1 MKTIKQN
8 VTNYLLRHVQVM
20 LFSLG
25 RLWRQPLASLMTVV
39 VIGIALAMPSGLYVL
54 LKNIEQ
60 VSSQWDDAA
69 QISLFLKQNT
79 ADTQAQILINKLIT
93 WPEITA
99 VNYQSA
105 SQSLEEFRQ
114 LSGLGSLLDTLPT
127 NPLPAVV
134 IVQPNGNDLRPD
146 AIGRLLSLLE
156 ALPDVDQAQLD
167 MEWLQR
173 LRSINDMGQRGISIL
188 GLLLSLSVL
197 LVIGNTIR
205 LAILNQQS
213 EIRVVKLVGGTNTF
227 IRRPFLYTGFW
238 YGLLGGI
245 FAWLTLLL
253 TMSLLN
259 GPINELAR
267 QYESQFT
274 LAWLSGSMMMILP
287 LTGMLLGVMGA
298 WLAVSRHLSA
308 IEPR

>member
-1 MKTIKQN
+1 MKTVKQN

-39 VIGIALAMPSGLYVL
+39 VIGIALALPAGLYVL

-69 QISLFLKQNT
+69 QISLFLKQDKT
-79 ADTQAQILINKLIT
+79 DVQAQILVNKLTT
-93 WPEITA
+93 WPEISA
-99 VNYQSA
+99 VNFQSA

-114 LSGLGSLLDTLPT
+114 LSGLGNLLDTLPS

-134 IVQPNGNDLRPD
+134 IVHANSDNLRAD
-146 AIGRLLSLLE
+146 AMNRLLSLLD
-156 ALPDVDQAQLD
+156 ALPEVEQTQLD

-173 LRSINDMGQRGISIL
+173 LRSINDIGQRGISIL

-213 EIRVVKLVGGTNTF
+213 EIRVIKLVGGTNTF

-238 YGLLGGI
+238 YGLLGGT
-245 FAWLTLLL
+245 FAWLTLLS
-253 TMSLLN
+253 TMSLIN
-259 GPINELAR
+259 GPINQLAR

-274 LAWLSGSMMMILP
+274 LAWLSGSMMLIL
-287 LTGMLLGVMGA
+287 LSTGMLLGVMGA
-298 WLAVSRHLSA
+298 WLAVGRHLSA

>member
-1 MKTIKQN
+1 MKMINLNLK
-8 VTNYLLRHVQVM
+8 NYLLRHMQVM
-20 LFSLG
+20 LFTLG
-25 RLWRQPLASLMTVV
+25 RIWRQPLASLMTFM
-39 VIGIALAMPSGLYVL
+39 VIGIALALPASLYVL
-54 LKNIEQ
+54 LKNIEK
-60 VSSQWDDAA
+60 VSTQWDDVA
-69 QISLFLKQNT
+69 QISLFLKQDVNE
-79 ADTQAQILINKLIT
+79 TQAQKLVSELKA

-134 IVQPNGNDLRPD
+134 IVKPDSKDLQAD
-146 AIGRLLSLLE
+146 AISRLLSRLKV
-156 ALPDVDQAQLD
+156 LPVVEQAQLD

-173 LRSINDMGQRGISIL
+173 LRSINETGQRGISIL

-213 EIRVVKLVGGTNTF
+213 EIRVIKLVGGTNTF

-238 YGLLGGI
+238 YGLLGGMV
-245 FAWLTLLL
+245 AWLTLLF
-253 TMSLLN
+253 TMSLIN
-259 GPINELAR
+259 GPINELAS
-267 QYESQFT
+267 QYNSQFT
-274 LAWLSGSMMMILP
+274 LVWLSGPMMLILP
-287 LTGMLLGVMGA
+287 FTGMILGVMGA
-298 WLAVSRHLSA
+298 WLAVGRHLSA
-308 IEPR
+308 IEPT

>member
-1 MKTIKQN
+1 MKTVNLNIK
-8 VTNYLLRHVQVM
+8 NYLLRHLQVM

-39 VIGIALAMPSGLYVL
+39 VIGIALALPAGLYVI

-69 QISLFLKQNT
+69 QISLFLKQDVND
-79 ADTQAQILINKLIT
+79 AEAQFLVNKLKV

-114 LSGLGSLLDTLPT
+114 LSGLGNLLDTLPT
-127 NPLPAVV
+127 NPLPAVI
-134 IVQPNGNDLRPD
+134 IVQPDSHDLRPD
-146 AIGRLLSLLE
+146 AVGSLLSRLE
-156 ALPDVDQAQLD
+156 SLPDVGQAQLD

-197 LVIGNTIR
+197 LIIGNTIR

-213 EIRVVKLVGGTNTF
+213 EIRVIKLVGGTNAF

-238 YGLLGGI
+238 YGLLGGLV
-245 FAWLTLLL
+245 AWLTLLF
-253 TMSLLN
+253 TMSLIN
-259 GPINELAR
+259 GPINELAS
-267 QYESQFT
+267 QYESEFT
-274 LAWLSGSMMMILP
+274 LAWLSGTMILTLP
-287 LTGMLLGVMGA
+287 LIGMLLGVMGA
-298 WLAVSRHLSA
+298 WLAVGRHLSA

>member
-1 MKTIKQN
+1 MKTVKQN

-39 VIGIALAMPSGLYVL
+39 VIGIALALPAGLYVL

-69 QISLFLKQNT
+69 QISLFLKQDKT
-79 ADTQAQILINKLIT
+79 DVQAQILVNKLTT
-93 WPEITA
+93 WPEISA
-99 VNYQSA
+99 VNFQSA

-114 LSGLGSLLDTLPT
+114 LSGLGNLLDTLPS

-134 IVQPNGNDLRPD
+134 IVHANSDNLRAD
-146 AIGRLLSLLE
+146 AMNRLLSLLD
-156 ALPDVDQAQLD
+156 ALPEVEQTQLD

-173 LRSINDMGQRGISIL
+173 LRSINDIGQRGISIL

-205 LAILNQQS
+205 LAILNQES
-213 EIRVVKLVGGTNTF
+213 EIRVIKLVGGTNTF

-238 YGLLGGI
+238 YGLLGGT
-245 FAWLTLLL
+245 FAWLTLLS
-253 TMSLLN
+253 TMSLIN
-259 GPINELAR
+259 GPINQLAR

-274 LAWLSGSMMMILP
+274 LAWLSGSMMLIL
-287 LTGMLLGVMGA
+287 LSTGMLLGVMGA
-298 WLAVSRHLSA
+298 WLAVGRHLSA

>member
-1 MKTIKQN
+1 
-8 VTNYLLRHVQVM
+8 M

-39 VIGIALAMPSGLYVL
+39 VIGIALALPAGLYVI

-69 QISLFLKQNT
+69 QISLFLKQDVND
-79 ADTQAQILINKLIT
+79 AEAQYLVNKLKV

-127 NPLPAVV
+127 NPLPAVI
-134 IVQPNGNDLRPD
+134 IVQPDSHDLRPD
-146 AIGRLLSLLE
+146 AVGSLLSRLE
-156 ALPDVDQAQLD
+156 SLPDVGQAQLD

-197 LVIGNTIR
+197 LIIGNTIR

-213 EIRVVKLVGGTNTF
+213 EIRVIKLVGGTNAF

-238 YGLLGGI
+238 YGLLGGLV
-245 FAWLTLLL
+245 AWLTLLF
-253 TMSLLN
+253 TMSLIN
-259 GPINELAR
+259 GPINELAS
-267 QYESQFT
+267 QYESEFT
-274 LAWLSGSMMMILP
+274 LAWLSGTMILTLP
-287 LTGMLLGVMGA
+287 LIGMLLGVMGA
-298 WLAVSRHLSA
+298 WLAVGRHLSA

>member
-1 MKTIKQN
+1 MKTMNLNIK
-8 VTNYLLRHVQVM
+8 NYLLRHVQVM
-20 LFSLG
+20 LFTLG
-25 RLWRQPLASLMTVV
+25 RIWRQPLASLMTFM
-39 VIGIALAMPSGLYVL
+39 VIGIALALPASLYVL

-60 VSSQWDDAA
+60 VSTQWDDVA

-79 ADTQAQILINKLIT
+79 SDKQAQKLVSNLKA

-114 LSGLGSLLDTLPT
+114 LSGLGSLLDTLPV
-127 NPLPAVV
+127 NPLPGVV
-134 IVQPNGNDLRPD
+134 IVQPDSTDLRPD
-146 AIGRLLSLLE
+146 AIGRLLSRLE
-156 ALPDVDQAQLD
+156 DLSDVEQAQLD

-173 LRSINDMGQRGISIL
+173 LRSINETGQRGISIL

-213 EIRVVKLVGGTNTF
+213 EIRVIKLVGGTNTF

-238 YGLLGGI
+238 YGLLGGLV
-245 FAWLTLLL
+245 AWLTLLF
-253 TMSLLN
+253 TMSLIN
-259 GPINELAR
+259 GPINELAS
-267 QYESQFT
+267 QYNSQFT
-274 LAWLSGSMMMILP
+274 LEWLSGSMMLILP
-287 LTGMLLGVMGA
+287 FTGMLLGVMGA
-298 WLAVSRHLSA
+298 WLAVGRHLSA
-308 IEPR
+308 IEPT

>member
-1 MKTIKQN
+1 MKTVNLNIK
-8 VTNYLLRHVQVM
+8 NYLLRHLQVM

-39 VIGIALAMPSGLYVL
+39 VIGIALALPTGLYVI

-69 QISLFLKQNT
+69 QISLFLKQDVND
-79 ADTQAQILINKLIT
+79 AEAQDLVNKLKV

-134 IVQPNGNDLRPD
+134 IVQPDSNDLRPD
-146 AIGRLLSLLE
+146 AIGSLLSRLE
-156 ALPDVDQAQLD
+156 SLPDVGEAQLD

-197 LVIGNTIR
+197 LIIGNTIR

-213 EIRVVKLVGGTNTF
+213 EIRVIKLVGGTNAF

-238 YGLLGGI
+238 YGLLGGLV
-245 FAWLTLLL
+245 AWSTLLF
-253 TMSLLN
+253 TMSLIN

-267 QYESQFT
+267 QYESEFT
-274 LAWLSGSMMMILP
+274 LAWLSGMMILILP
-287 LTGMLLGVMGA
+287 LIGMLLGIMGA
-298 WLAVSRHLSA
+298 WLAVGRHLSD

>member
-1 MKTIKQN
+1 
-8 VTNYLLRHVQVM
+8 M

-39 VIGIALAMPSGLYVL
+39 VIGIALALPAGLYVI

-69 QISLFLKQNT
+69 QISLFLKQDVND
-79 ADTQAQILINKLIT
+79 AEAQFLVNKLKV

-114 LSGLGSLLDTLPT
+114 LSGLGNLLDTLPT
-127 NPLPAVV
+127 NPLPAVI
-134 IVQPNGNDLRPD
+134 IVQPDSHDLRPD
-146 AIGRLLSLLE
+146 AVGSLLSRLE
-156 ALPDVDQAQLD
+156 SLPDVGQAQLD

-197 LVIGNTIR
+197 LIIGNTIR

-213 EIRVVKLVGGTNTF
+213 EIRVIKLVGGTNAF

-238 YGLLGGI
+238 YGLLGGLV
-245 FAWLTLLL
+245 AWLTLLF
-253 TMSLLN
+253 TMSLIN
-259 GPINELAR
+259 GPINELAS
-267 QYESQFT
+267 QYESEFT
-274 LAWLSGSMMMILP
+274 LAWLSGTMILTLP
-287 LTGMLLGVMGA
+287 LIGMLLGVMGA
-298 WLAVSRHLSA
+298 WLAVGRHLSA

>member
-1 MKTIKQN
+1 MKTVNIN
-8 VTNYLLRHVQVM
+8 VKNYLLRHVQVM
-20 LFSLG
+20 LFTLG

-39 VIGIALAMPSGLYVL
+39 VIGIALALPAGLYVI

-69 QISLFLKQNT
+69 QISLFLKQ
-79 ADTQAQILINKLIT
+79 DSSDSQAKALANKLKT

-99 VNYQSA
+99 INYQSA

-127 NPLPAVV
+127 NPLPAVI
-134 IVQPNGNDLRPD
+134 IVHPNNNDLRPD
-146 AIGRLLSLLE
+146 AIGSLLSRLE
-156 ALPDVDQAQLD
+156 ALPDVHQAQLD

-173 LRSINDMGQRGISIL
+173 LRSINDMGKRGISIL

-213 EIRVVKLVGGTNTF
+213 EIRVIKLVGGTNTF

-238 YGLLGGI
+238 YGILGGLV
-245 FAWLTLLL
+245 AWLTLLF
-253 TMSLLN
+253 TMSLIN

-274 LAWLSGSMMMILP
+274 LVWLSGSMIVILP
-287 LTGMLLGVMGA
+287 FTGMLLGVMGA
-298 WLAVSRHLSA
+298 WLAVGRHLSA
-308 IEPR
+308 IEPN

>member
-1 MKTIKQN
+1 MKTVNLN
-8 VTNYLLRHVQVM
+8 VKNYLLRHVQVM

-39 VIGIALAMPSGLYVL
+39 VIGIALALPAGLYVL
-54 LKNIEQ
+54 LKNIEHA
-60 VSSQWDDAA
+60 SSQWDDAA
-69 QISLFLKQNT
+69 QISLFLKQ
-79 ADTQAQILINKLIT
+79 DTGDAQAQILINKLT
-93 WPEITA
+93 NWPEITA
-99 VNYQSA
+99 VMYQSA

-134 IVQPNGNDLRPD
+134 VVQPNSNDLRPD
-146 AIGRLLSLLE
+146 AIGSLLSRLE
-156 ALPDVDQAQLD
+156 ELPNVHQAQLD

-173 LRSINDMGQRGISIL
+173 LHSINDMGQRGISIL

-213 EIRVVKLVGGTNTF
+213 EIRVIKLVGGTDTF

-238 YGLLGGI
+238 YGLLGGLV
-245 FAWLTLLL
+245 AWLTLLF
-253 TMSLLN
+253 TMSLIN

-274 LAWLSGSMMMILP
+274 LTWLSGAMILILP
-287 LTGMLLGVMGA
+287 FTGMLLGVMGA
-298 WLAVSRHLSA
+298 WLAVGRHLSA

>member
-1 MKTIKQN
+1 MNKINLN
-8 VTNYLLRHVQVM
+8 VKNYLLRHLQVM

-39 VIGIALAMPSGLYVL
+39 VIGIALALPAGLYVL

-60 VSSQWDDAA
+60 VSSQWDDVA
-69 QISLFLKQNT
+69 QISLFLQQNT
-79 ADTQAQILINKLIT
+79 GDTEAQELVNKLKT

-134 IVQPNGNDLRPD
+134 IVQPNSDDLRPD
-146 AIGRLLSLLE
+146 AIGSLLARLE
-156 ALPDVDQAQLD
+156 ALPDVYQAQLD

-213 EIRVVKLVGGTNTF
+213 EIRVIKLVGGTNAF

-238 YGLLGGI
+238 YGLLGGLV
-245 FAWLTLLL
+245 AWSTLLF
-253 TMSLLN
+253 TMSLIN

-274 LAWLSGSMMMILP
+274 LAWLSGMMILLLP
-287 LTGMLLGVMGA
+287 AIGMLLGVMGA
-298 WLAVSRHLSA
+298 WLAVGRHLSA